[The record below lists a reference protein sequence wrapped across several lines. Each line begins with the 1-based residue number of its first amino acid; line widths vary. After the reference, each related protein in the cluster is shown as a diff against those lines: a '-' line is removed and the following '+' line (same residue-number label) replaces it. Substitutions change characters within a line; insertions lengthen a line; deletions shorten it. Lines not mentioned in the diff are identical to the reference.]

1 MLEGQQLESI
11 VERTMASG
19 NDAQFAALQ
28 RAQRL
33 RSVLGVPSPEGFC
46 LVDGAPIVWQRFP
59 AVIDSGATGE
69 TVVCL
74 HDAGS
79 GSREFHPLISR
90 IPIGSQFLMLDW
102 PGHGH
107 SAEPVKRT
115 TFSIE
120 HCASLLNGVLNQLGI
135 RQPILLGS
143 GFGAAV
149 AIRYAAAHPAEVM
162 GLALCQPAGLVSSS
176 LISSSPLSSSSTRK
190 SNCVAASKINSPAHR
205 QVLRLEVVKP
215 ALRTLCEEANL
226 SLRQSEAGLRSALK
240 TLRCPVLF
248 ALSRESRAYPLQKYL
263 DLLDPLLK
271 SAPQHRF
278 TVFTGGFNP
287 LWDEPERFAQALTGF
302 IQAQLPLSRHS
313 HAWLLSAV
321 DWPTRT
327 MNLWKCVHP
336 ECPAEQVLSE
346 GQNPNDD
353 TQ

>member
-1 MLEGQQLESI
+1 
-11 VERTMASG
+11 MASG

-28 RAQRL
+28 RARRL

-46 LVDGAPIVWQRFP
+46 LVDGSPIVWQRFP
-59 AVIDSGATGE
+59 AAVSSGATDE

-90 IPIGSQFLMLDW
+90 IPVGSQLLMLDW

-115 TFSIE
+115 AFSIE
-120 HCASLLNGVLNQLGI
+120 HCASLLSGVLNQLGI

-149 AIRYAAAHPAEVM
+149 AIRYAADHPNEVM

-176 LISSSPLSSSSTRK
+176 PLSSNPTRK
-190 SNCVAASKINSPAHR
+190 SNCASASKIDGPARR
-205 QVLRLEVVKP
+205 QALRLEVVKA

-226 SLRQSEAGLRSALK
+226 SLRQSEAGLCSALK

-248 ALSRESRAYPLQKYL
+248 ALSRESRAYPLKKYP

-278 TVFTGGFNP
+278 TVFTGDFNP
-287 LWDEPERFAQALTGF
+287 IWDEPERFAQALTGF
-302 IQAQLPLSRHS
+302 VQAQLPLSRHR

-336 ECPAEQVLSE
+336 ECPAEQVLPE
-346 GQNPNDD
+346 GENPNDAA
-353 TQ
+353 Q

>member
-1 MLEGQQLESI
+1 MLEGQPLESI
-11 VERTMASG
+11 VEKAMASG

-46 LVDGAPIVWQRFP
+46 LVDGSPIVWQRFP
-59 AVIDSGATGE
+59 AAIDPGASVE

-79 GSREFHPLISR
+79 GSREFHPLASH
-90 IPIGSQFLMLDW
+90 IPVGSQLLMLDW

-115 TFSIE
+115 AFSIE
-120 HCASLLNGVLNQLGI
+120 HCTSLLNGVLHQLEI
-135 RQPILLGS
+135 RQPILLGG

-149 AIRYAAAHPAEVM
+149 AIRYAADHPNELM
-162 GLALCQPAGLVSSS
+162 GLALCQPAGLVPPSPLSSS
-176 LISSSPLSSSSTRK
+176 LISSSPARK
-190 SNCVAASKINSPAHR
+190 SNCAAAGKINGPARR
-205 QVLRLEVVKP
+205 QALRLEVVKP
-215 ALRTLCEEANL
+215 ALRPLCDEADR
-226 SLRQSEAGLRSALK
+226 SLHQSETGFRSALQ

-248 ALSRESRAYPLQKYL
+248 ALSRESRAYPLKKYL
-263 DLLDPLLK
+263 DLLDPQLK

-287 LWDEPERFAQALTGF
+287 IWDEPQRFAQALTGF
-302 IQAQLPLSRHS
+302 IQAQLPLSRHR

-321 DWPTRT
+321 DWPTRA

-346 GQNPNDD
+346 GQNPNDV

>member
-1 MLEGQQLESI
+1 
-11 VERTMASG
+11 MASG

-28 RAQRL
+28 RAKRL

-46 LVDGAPIVWQRFP
+46 LVDDCPVVWQRFP
-59 AVIDSGATGE
+59 ADLDSGVTVE

-79 GSREFHPLISR
+79 GSREFCPLISR
-90 IPIGSQFLMLDW
+90 IPIGSQLLMLDW
-102 PGHGH
+102 PSHGH
-107 SAEPVKRT
+107 SADPVKPT
-115 TFSIE
+115 EFSIE
-120 HCASLLNGVLNQLGI
+120 RCVSLLHGVLNQLGL

-149 AIRYAAAHPAEVM
+149 AIRYAADHATGVT

-176 LISSSPLSSSSTRK
+176 PTGK
-190 SNCVAASKINSPAHR
+190 SNCAAASKINSPAHR
-205 QVLRLEVVKP
+205 QALRLEVVKP
-215 ALRTLCEEANL
+215 ALRPLCEEANL
-226 SLRQSEAGLRSALK
+226 SLRQSETGLRSALK
-240 TLRCPVLF
+240 TLQCPVLF

-271 SAPQHRF
+271 SASQHRF
-278 TVFTGGFNP
+278 TVFTGDFNP
-287 LWDEPERFAQALTGF
+287 IWDEPERFAQALTGF
-302 IQAQLPLSRHS
+302 IQAQLPLSRHR

-346 GQNPNDD
+346 GQNPNNA
-353 TQ
+353 T

>member
-1 MLEGQQLESI
+1 
-11 VERTMASG
+11 MASG

-46 LVDGAPIVWQRFP
+46 LVDGSPIVWQRFRAP
-59 AVIDSGATGE
+59 IDSGAATE
-69 TVVCL
+69 SVVCL

-79 GSREFHPLISR
+79 GSREFHPLASH
-90 IPIGSQFLMLDW
+90 IPVGSQLLMLDW
-102 PGHGH
+102 PGHGR
-107 SAEPVKRT
+107 SAEPAKRT
-115 TFSIE
+115 AFSIE
-120 HCASLLNGVLNQLGI
+120 HCALLLDGVLHQLGI

-149 AIRYAAAHPAEVM
+149 AIRYAAGHTAGVK
-162 GLALCQPAGLVSSS
+162 GLVLCQPAGLVSSS
-176 LISSSPLSSSSTRK
+176 LVSSTLLSSSPTRK
-190 SNCVAASKINSPAHR
+190 SNCAATSKTDGPVRRHA
-205 QVLRLEVVKP
+205 LRLEVVKP
-215 ALRTLCEEANL
+215 ALRPLCEEANL
-226 SLRQSEAGLRSALK
+226 SLRQSEAGLHFALK
-240 TLRCPVLF
+240 TLRCPILF

-271 SAPQHRF
+271 SAPQYRF

-287 LWDEPERFAQALTGF
+287 IWDEPERFAQALTGF
-302 IQAQLPLSRHS
+302 IQAQLPLSRHR

-336 ECPAEQVLSE
+336 KCPAEQVLSE
-346 GQNPNDD
+346 GQNPNDS

>member
-1 MLEGQQLESI
+1 
-11 VERTMASG
+11 MASG

-28 RAQRL
+28 RARRL
-33 RSVLGVPSPEGFC
+33 RSVLGVPSLEGFC
-46 LVDGAPIVWQRFP
+46 LVDDCPVVWQRFRAARDP
-59 AVIDSGATGE
+59 GVTVDSNA

-90 IPIGSQFLMLDW
+90 IPIGSQLLMLDW

-107 SAEPVKRT
+107 SADPVKHT
-115 TFSIE
+115 EFSIE
-120 HCASLLNGVLNQLGI
+120 HCASLLNGVLNQLEI

-143 GFGAAV
+143 AFGAAV
-149 AIRYAAAHPAEVM
+149 AIRYAADHPTAVM

-176 LISSSPLSSSSTRK
+176 PLSSSPTRK
-190 SNCVAASKINSPAHR
+190 SNCATASKINSPARR
-205 QVLRLEVVKP
+205 QALRLEVVKP
-215 ALRTLCEEANL
+215 ALRPLCEEANL
-226 SLRQSEAGLRSALK
+226 SLRQSETGLRSDLK
-240 TLRCPVLF
+240 TLRSPVLF

-287 LWDEPERFAQALTGF
+287 IWDEPERFAQALTGF
-302 IQAQLPLSRHS
+302 IQAQLPLSRHR

-336 ECPAEQVLSE
+336 ECPSEQVLPES
-346 GQNPNDD
+346 QNPNNA

>member
-11 VERTMASG
+11 VERAMASG
-19 NDAQFAALQ
+19 NDAQFAVLQ
-28 RAQRL
+28 RARRL

-46 LVDGAPIVWQRFP
+46 LVDGSPIVWQRFRT
-59 AVIDSGATGE
+59 AIDSGATVE

-79 GSREFHPLISR
+79 GSREFHPLVSH
-90 IPIGSQFLMLDW
+90 IPIGSQLLMLDW

-107 SAEPVKRT
+107 SAEPVERPE
-115 TFSIE
+115 FSVE
-120 HCASLLNGVLNQLGI
+120 RCSSLLSGVLHQLGI

-149 AIRYAAAHPAEVM
+149 AIRYAADHPTGVK
-162 GLALCQPAGLVSSS
+162 GLVLCQPAGLVSSS
-176 LISSSPLSSSSTRK
+176 LPSSSPTRK
-190 SNCVAASKINSPAHR
+190 ANCAPASKINGPAR
-205 QVLRLEVVKP
+205 KQALRLEVVKP
-215 ALRTLCEEANL
+215 ALRSLCEEADL
-226 SLRQSEAGLRSALK
+226 SLRQSETGLRSALK
-240 TLRCPVLF
+240 GLRYPVLF
-248 ALSRESRAYPLQKYL
+248 ALSRESRAYLLQKYL

-287 LWDEPERFAQALTGF
+287 IWDEPERFAQALTGF
-302 IQAQLPLSRHS
+302 IQAQLPLSRHC

-336 ECPAEQVLSE
+336 ECPAEQVLPE
-346 GQNPNDD
+346 GQNPNDAS
-353 TQ
+353 Q

>member
-1 MLEGQQLESI
+1 
-11 VERTMASG
+11 MASG

-46 LVDGAPIVWQRFP
+46 LVDGSPIVWQRFP
-59 AVIDSGATGE
+59 AAIDSAAAVE

-74 HDAGS
+74 HDVDS
-79 GSREFHPLISR
+79 GSREFHPLVSR
-90 IPIGSQFLMLDW
+90 IPIGSQLLMLDW

-120 HCASLLNGVLNQLGI
+120 HCVSLLSGVLHQLGI
-135 RQPILLGS
+135 RQQILLGS

-149 AIRYAAAHPAEVM
+149 AIRYAADHPTGVK
-162 GLALCQPAGLVSSS
+162 GLVLCQPAGLVSPS
-176 LISSSPLSSSSTRK
+176 LISSSPLSSSPTRK
-190 SNCVAASKINSPAHR
+190 SSCAAASKIDGPARR
-205 QVLRLEVVKP
+205 QALRVEVVKP
-215 ALRTLCEEANL
+215 ALRPLCEEANL
-226 SLRQSEAGLRSALK
+226 SLHQSETGLRSALK
-240 TLRCPVLF
+240 GLRCPVLF

-271 SAPQHRF
+271 STPQHRF

-287 LWDEPERFAQALTGF
+287 IWGESERFAQALTGF

-327 MNLWKCVHP
+327 MNRWKCVHP
-336 ECPAEQVLSE
+336 ECPAEQVLPES
-346 GQNPNDD
+346 QNPNDAS
-353 TQ
+353 Q

>member
-11 VERTMASG
+11 VERAMSSG
-19 NDAQFAALQ
+19 NDAQFAAIQ

-33 RSVLGVPSPEGFC
+33 RSVLGVPSPGGFC
-46 LVDGAPIVWQRFP
+46 LVDGCPIVWQQFP
-59 AVIDSGATGE
+59 ATIDSSSTVE

-90 IPIGSQFLMLDW
+90 IPIGSQLLMLDW

-107 SAEPVKRT
+107 SVEPVKRT
-115 TFSIE
+115 AFSIE
-120 HCASLLNGVLNQLGI
+120 HCASLLSGVLNQLGI

-149 AIRYAAAHPAEVM
+149 AIRYAADHPAGVK
-162 GLALCQPAGLVSSS
+162 GLTLCQPAGLAASS
-176 LISSSPLSSSSTRK
+176 LISSSPTRK
-190 SNCVAASKINSPAHR
+190 TNCAAASKIDGPARR
-205 QVLRLEVVKP
+205 QALRLEVVKP
-215 ALRTLCEEANL
+215 ALRPLCEDASI
-226 SLRQSEAGLRSALK
+226 SLRQSETGLRSALK
-240 TLRCPVLF
+240 TLQCPVLF
-248 ALSRESRAYPLQKYL
+248 ALSRESRQFPLQKYL

-287 LWDEPERFAQALTGF
+287 IWDEPQRFAQALTGF

-336 ECPAEQVLSE
+336 ECPAEQVLPE
-346 GQNPNDD
+346 GQNPNDAA
-353 TQ
+353 Q

>member
-1 MLEGQQLESI
+1 
-11 VERTMASG
+11 MASG
-19 NDAQFAALQ
+19 NDAQFVALQ

-33 RSVLGVPSPEGFC
+33 RRVLGVPSPEGFC
-46 LVDGAPIVWQRFP
+46 LADGCLIVWQRFS
-59 AVIDSGATGE
+59 ATVGSGATAE

-90 IPIGSQFLMLDW
+90 IPIGSQLLMLDW

-107 SAEPVKRT
+107 SADPVERAD
-115 TFSIE
+115 FSLE
-120 HCASLLNGVLNQLGI
+120 RCSSLLSGVLHQLGI
-135 RQPILLGS
+135 RQPVLLGS

-149 AIRYAAAHPAEVM
+149 AIRYAADHPNEVI
-162 GLALCQPAGLVSSS
+162 GLVVCQPAGLVSSS
-176 LISSSPLSSSSTRK
+176 PVSPSLISSNPTRK
-190 SNCVAASKINSPAHR
+190 VTCAAASKINGPARR
-205 QVLRLEVVKP
+205 QALRLEVVKP
-215 ALRTLCEEANL
+215 ALRPLCEEANL

-240 TLRCPVLF
+240 TLRSPVLF

-287 LWDEPERFAQALTGF
+287 IWDEPERFAQALTGF
-302 IQAQLPLSRHS
+302 IQAQLPLSRHR

-336 ECPAEQVLSE
+336 ECPAEQVLPE
-346 GQNPNDD
+346 GQNPNDAA
-353 TQ
+353 Q

>member
-1 MLEGQQLESI
+1 MLEGQQLES
-11 VERTMASG
+11 VVKRAMASG

-28 RAQRL
+28 RARL

-46 LVDGAPIVWQRFP
+46 LVDGSPIVWQRFRS
-59 AVIDSGATGE
+59 AINSGATVE

-74 HDAGS
+74 HDAGG
-79 GSREFHPLISR
+79 GSREFHPLVSR
-90 IPIGSQFLMLDW
+90 IPIGSQLLVLDW

-107 SAEPVKRT
+107 SAEPVEHAE
-115 TFSIE
+115 FSVE
-120 HCASLLNGVLNQLGI
+120 RCSSLLNGVLHQLRI

-149 AIRYAAAHPAEVM
+149 AIRYAADHPTGVT

-176 LISSSPLSSSSTRK
+176 PLSSNPAGK
-190 SNCVAASKINSPAHR
+190 SNCAAAGKINSPARR
-205 QVLRLEVVKP
+205 QALRLEVVKP
-215 ALRTLCEEANL
+215 ALRPLCEEANL
-226 SLRQSEAGLRSALK
+226 SLRQSETVLRSVLK
-240 TLRCPVLF
+240 TLRSPVLF

-263 DLLDPLLK
+263 DQLDPLLK

-287 LWDEPERFAQALTGF
+287 IWDEPERFAQALTGF
-302 IQAQLPLSRHS
+302 IQAQQPLSRHR

-336 ECPAEQVLSE
+336 ECPAEQVLPE
-346 GQNPNDD
+346 VQNPNDVA
-353 TQ
+353 Q